1 MLLTIFFCSLLASL
15 LVGILLIRTQHL
27 HARLSMDHDL
37 GGVQKFHAKPTPRI
51 GGVPML
57 GGLLAGGAVLMW
69 AAPAERALFWG
80 VLPAERALFWGVLL
94 AAAPVFVA
102 GLVEDLT
109 KKVSPLLR
117 LLAAFASAAVALFSV
132 GAVLPGVGIPGLDQL
147 LTALPVLAM
156 VLTVFAVGG
165 VCHSVNIIDG
175 YNGLMGGVVLFASA
189 AIAYVSL
196 AVGDMPL
203 LAVSLTLAGSML
215 GFLVWNFP
223 RGMIFAGDA
232 GAYLVGFLL
241 AELAVLL
248 VARHPGVVSP
258 WFPLLL
264 LIYPVFET
272 LFSIWRKKFVRKMS
286 PGLPDGLHFHMLVY
300 KRLVRWMVGSKEAKH
315 LTRRNSLT
323 APYLWGVALFSIMPA
338 LLFWKVEWALQL
350 CALLFVAGY
359 VWAYRRL
366 VTFRAP
372 RVLVLRKARPEAK
385 PALVKHN
392 KAA

>member
-1 MLLTIFFCSLLASL
+1 MLLAVVFTALLVSLLT
-15 LVGILLIRTQHL
+15 GMLLIRTQHL
-27 HARLSMDHDL
+27 HAHLSMDHDL
-37 GGVQKFHAKPTPRI
+37 SGVQKFHAAPTPRI
-51 GGVPML
+51 GGVPVL
-57 GGLLAGGAVLMW
+57 AGLLAGGALLLF
-69 AAPAERALFWG
+69 AGLEAETRLY
-80 VLPAERALFWGVLL
+80 WGVLL
-94 AAAPVFVA
+94 SAGPVFLA

-109 KKVSPLLR
+109 KKVSPLIR
-117 LLAAFASAAVALFSV
+117 LLAAFASAAIAIWSV
-132 GAVLPGVGIPGLDQL
+132 GGILPALGIPGIDLLLASFPVAAML
-147 LTALPVLAM
+147 LTI
-156 VLTVFAVGG
+156 FAAGG
-165 VCHSVNIIDG
+165 VCHSINIIDG
-175 YNGLMGGVVLFASA
+175 YNGLMGGVALLAFCAL
-189 AIAYVSL
+189 AYVSL

-203 LAVSLTLAGSML
+203 LALCLAAAAAML

-272 LFSIWRKKFVRKMS
+272 LFSIWRRKKRQAAA
-286 PGLPDGLHFHMLVY
+286 GLPDSMHFHQMIY

-338 LLFWKVEWALQL
+338 LLFWRHQWALQL
-350 CALLFVAGY
+350 CALLFVFAY

-372 RVLVLRKARPEAK
+372 RLLVLRKANPNPKRRVIK
-385 PALVKHN
+385 PR
-392 KAA
+392 KAT

>member
-27 HARLSMDHDL
+27 HAKLSMDHDL
-37 GGVQKFHAKPTPRI
+37 GGVQKFHATPTPRI

-69 AAPAERALFWG
+69 VA
-80 VLPAERALFWGVLL
+80 PAERALFWGVLL

-109 KKVSPLLR
+109 KKVSPLVR
-117 LLAAFASAAVALFSV
+117 LLAAFASAAIALFSV
-132 GAVLPGVGIPGLDQL
+132 DGVLPGFGVPGLDQL
-147 LTALPVLAM
+147 LAMLPLLAM

-175 YNGLMGGVVLFASA
+175 YNGLMGGVALLAFS

-196 AVGDMPL
+196 AVQDLPL
-203 LAVSLTLAGSML
+203 LALSLSAAAAVL

-272 LFSIWRKKFVRKMS
+272 VFSIWRRKKRKAAA
-286 PGLPDGLHFHMLVY
+286 GLPDSMHFHQMVY
-300 KRLVRWMVGSKEAKH
+300 KRLVRWMVGSKEAH
-315 LTRRNSLT
+315 QLTRRNSLT
-323 APYLWGVALFSIMPA
+323 APYLWGVSLFSIMPA

-372 RVLVLRKARPEAK
+372 RVLVLRKARPHAK
-385 PALVKHN
+385 PVLVKHN

>member
-1 MLLTIFFCSLLASL
+1 MLLAVLFSSLLASL

-27 HARLSMDHDL
+27 HAKLSMDHDL
-37 GGVQKFHAKPTPRI
+37 GGVQKFHATPTPRI

-57 GGLLAGGAVLMW
+57 GGLLAGGMVLMW
-69 AAPAERALFWG
+69 APSAER
-80 VLPAERALFWGVLL
+80 ELFWGVLL
-94 AAAPVFVA
+94 ATLPVFSA
-102 GLVEDLT
+102 GLIEDLT
-109 KKVSPLLR
+109 KKVSPFIR
-117 LLAAFASAAVALFSV
+117 LLAAFASAVIALYSV
-132 GAVLPGVGIPGLDQL
+132 NAVLPGVGIPGLDHVL
-147 LTALPVLAM
+147 AAMPVLAV

-175 YNGLMGGVVLFASA
+175 YNGLMGGVVLFASL

-196 AVGDMPL
+196 AVGDISL
-203 LAVSLTLAGSML
+203 LVISLALAGSIV

-248 VARHPGVVSP
+248 VARHPSVVSP

-272 LFSIWRKKFVRKMS
+272 VFSIWRRKKRKAAA
-286 PGLPDGLHFHMLVY
+286 GLPDSMHFHQMVY

-323 APYLWGVALFSIMPA
+323 APYLWSVALFSIMPA

-350 CALLFVAGY
+350 CALLFVVGY

-372 RVLVLRKARPEAK
+372 RVLVLRKARPPAK
-385 PALVKHN
+385 PVLVKHN

>member
-1 MLLTIFFCSLLASL
+1 MLLAVLFSSMFSSF
-15 LVGILLIRTQHL
+15 LVGILLIRTKHL
-27 HARLSMDHDL
+27 HAKLSMDYDL
-37 GGVQKFHAKPTPRI
+37 GSVQKFHATPTPRV
-51 GGVPML
+51 GGVPLL
-57 GGLLAGGAVLMW
+57 GGLLAGGMVLMW
-69 AAPAERALFWG
+69 APGAERD
-80 VLPAERALFWGVLL
+80 LFWGVLL
-94 AAAPVFVA
+94 AAIPVFAA
-102 GLVEDLT
+102 GLIEDLT
-109 KKVSPLLR
+109 KNVSPLLR
-117 LLAAFASAAVALFSV
+117 LLAAFASAAIALFSV
-132 GAVLPGVGIPGLDQL
+132 NSVLPALGITGLDHL
-147 LTALPVLAM
+147 LAAMPVLAM
-156 VLTVFAVGG
+156 LLTVFAVGG

-175 YNGLMGGVVLFASA
+175 YNGLMGGVVLFASL

-196 AVGDMPL
+196 VVGDMPL
-203 LAVSLTLAGSML
+203 LVLSLALAGSIL

-272 LFSIWRKKFVRKMS
+272 VFSIWRRKKRNVAA
-286 PGLPDGLHFHMLVY
+286 GLPDSMHFHQMVY

-350 CALLFVAGY
+350 FALLFVVGY
-359 VWAYRRL
+359 LWAYRRL

-372 RVLVLRKARPEAK
+372 RMLVLRKVRSNTK
-385 PALVKHN
+385 PAMVKHN
-392 KAA
+392 KVY

>member
-1 MLLTIFFCSLLASL
+1 MLLAVLFSSLLASL
-15 LVGILLIRTQHL
+15 LAGMLLIRTQHL
-27 HARLSMDHDL
+27 HAKLSMDHDL
-37 GGVQKFHAKPTPRI
+37 DGVQKFHAKPTPRI

-57 GGLLAGGAVLMW
+57 AGLLAGCMVLMLAPLADRAVL
-69 AAPAERALFWG
+69 WG
-80 VLPAERALFWGVLL
+80 VQL
-94 AAAPVFVA
+94 ATVPVFIA
-102 GLVEDLT
+102 GLLEDLT
-109 KKVSPLLR
+109 KKVSPMIR
-117 LLAAFASAAVALFSV
+117 LLAAFVSAVIALFSV
-132 GAVLPGVGIPGLDQL
+132 GAVLPGVGIAGLDYL
-147 LTALPVLAM
+147 LTAMPMLAM

-165 VCHSVNIIDG
+165 VCHSINIIDG
-175 YNGLMGGVVLFASA
+175 YNGLMGGVVLFASL

-203 LAVSLTLAGSML
+203 LSVCLALVGSVI

-223 RGMIFAGDA
+223 LGMIFAGDA
-232 GAYLVGFLL
+232 GAYLAGFVL

-258 WFPLLL
+258 WFPLLV

-272 LFSIWRKKFVRKMS
+272 LFSIWRKKFLRKMS
-286 PGLPDGLHFHMLVY
+286 PGMPDGLHFHMLVY

-350 CALLFVAGY
+350 CTLLFVAGY
-359 VWAYRRL
+359 MWTYRRL

-372 RVLVLRKARPEAK
+372 RLLVLRKARPHTK
-385 PALVKHN
+385 PALAKHN
-392 KAA
+392 KPV

>member
-27 HARLSMDHDL
+27 HAKLSMDHDL
-37 GGVQKFHAKPTPRI
+37 GGVQKFHATPTPRI

-69 AAPAERALFWG
+69 AP
-80 VLPAERALFWGVLL
+80 PAERALFWGVLL

-109 KKVSPLLR
+109 KKVSPLVR
-117 LLAAFASAAVALFSV
+117 LLAAFASAAIALFSV
-132 GAVLPGVGIPGLDQL
+132 NAVLPGIGIPGVDHL

-175 YNGLMGGVVLFASA
+175 YNGLMGGVALLAFS

-196 AVGDMPL
+196 VVHDLPL
-203 LAVSLTLAGSML
+203 LALSLSAAAAVL

-272 LFSIWRKKFVRKMS
+272 VFSIWRRKKRKAAA
-286 PGLPDGLHFHMLVY
+286 GLPDSMHFHQMVY
-300 KRLVRWMVGSKEAKH
+300 KRLVRWMVGSKEAHH

-385 PALVKHN
+385 PALIKHN

>member
-1 MLLTIFFCSLLASL
+1 MLLMVFFCSLLASL

-27 HARLSMDHDL
+27 HAKLSMDHDL
-37 GGVQKFHAKPTPRI
+37 GGVQKFHATPTPRI

-69 AAPAERALFWG
+69 APESA
-80 VLPAERALFWGVLL
+80 RALFWGVLL
-94 AAAPVFVA
+94 AATPVFVA

-109 KKVSPLLR
+109 KKVSPLVR
-117 LLAAFASAAVALFSV
+117 LLAAFASAAIALFSV
-132 GAVLPGVGIPGLDQL
+132 NAVLPGVGIPGLDQL

-156 VLTVFAVGG
+156 VLTAFAVGG

-175 YNGLMGGVVLFASA
+175 YNGLMGGVALLAFSA
-189 AIAYVSL
+189 IGYVSL
-196 AVGDMPL
+196 AVHDLPL
-203 LAVSLTLAGSML
+203 LALSLSAAAAVL

-272 LFSIWRKKFVRKMS
+272 VFSIWRRKKRKAAA
-286 PGLPDGLHFHMLVY
+286 GLPDSMHFHQMVY
-300 KRLVRWMVGSKEAKH
+300 KRLVRWMIGSKEAKH

-372 RVLVLRKARPEAK
+372 RVLVLRKARPHAK

>member
-1 MLLTIFFCSLLASL
+1 MLLAVLFSSLLSSL
-15 LVGILLIRTQHL
+15 MVGILLIRTRHL
-27 HARLSMDHDL
+27 HAKLSMDHDL

-51 GGVPML
+51 GGLPML
-57 GGLLAGGAVLMW
+57 GGLLTGGMVLMW
-69 AAPAERALFWG
+69 SPQAEH
-80 VLPAERALFWGVLL
+80 ALFWGVLL
-94 AAAPVFVA
+94 AGVPVFMA
-102 GLVEDLT
+102 GLLEDLT
-109 KKVSPLLR
+109 KKVSPLIR
-117 LLAAFASAAVALFSV
+117 LLAAFVSATIALFSV
-132 GAVLPGVGIPGLDQL
+132 NAVLRGVGIAGVDHL
-147 LTALPVLAM
+147 LAAMPVLAM
-156 VLTVFAVGG
+156 MLTVFAVGG
-165 VCHSVNIIDG
+165 VCHAINIIDG
-175 YNGLMGGVVLFASA
+175 YNGLMGGVVLFVSLAL
-189 AIAYVSL
+189 AYVSL

-203 LAVSLTLAGSML
+203 LVVSLALSGSVM

-223 RGMIFAGDA
+223 RGIIFAGDA
-232 GAYLVGFLL
+232 GAYLLGFLL

-272 LFSIWRKKFVRKMS
+272 LFSIWRKKVVRKMS

-300 KRLVRWMVGSKEAKH
+300 KRLVRWMVGSKDAKH

-338 LLFWKVEWALQL
+338 LLFWRVEWALQL
-350 CALLFVAGY
+350 CTSLFVAGY

-372 RVLVLRKARPEAK
+372 RVLVLRKARSAIK
-385 PALVKHN
+385 PVMVKHN